1 MTDEFPRTPFSWFR
15 SGVPERDERSRAH
28 AQARLETHIAE
39 RSRQRP
45 SSPPFLRRR
54 PPRRLAGP
62 LAAAFVVVGAGVA
75 VASGFWRTEHTA
87 HLPVFTPAGKLSSAF
102 HVGTRASGSCWTASL
117 ASGAA
122 DAWRCAAGNAIHD
135 PCFAASPH
143 AKTVVCFLDPW
154 HPVTILALT
163 KPLPRH
169 GPTLAQTLPW
179 AIETTDG
186 RRCTYL
192 TGATAPMGA
201 ERINYGCTDHSYL
214 IGSPNRSTPLWTI
227 RSSRTYRPDRPGHPT
242 PLADFPLAQIRRT
255 IS

>member
-87 HLPVFTPAGKLSSAF
+87 HLPVFTPAGKLASAF

>member
-1 MTDEFPRTPFSWFR
+1 MADEFPRTPFSWFR

-143 AKTVVCFLDPW
+143 ARSVVCFLDPW

-169 GPTLAQTLPW
+169 GPTPAQTLPW

-214 IGSPNRSTPLWTI
+214 IGSPNRSKPLWTI
-227 RSSRTYRPDRPGHPT
+227 RSSRTYRPDMPGHPT
-242 PLADFPLAQIRRT
+242 PLVDFPLAQIRRT

>member
-1 MTDEFPRTPFSWFR
+1 
-15 SGVPERDERSRAH
+15 
-28 AQARLETHIAE
+28 
-39 RSRQRP
+39 
-45 SSPPFLRRR
+45 
-54 PPRRLAGP
+54 
-62 LAAAFVVVGAGVA
+62 
-75 VASGFWRTEHTA
+75 
-87 HLPVFTPAGKLSSAF
+87 
-102 HVGTRASGSCWTASL
+102 
-117 ASGAA
+117 
-122 DAWRCAAGNAIHD
+122 
-135 PCFAASPH
+135 
-143 AKTVVCFLDPW
+143 VVCFLDPW

-169 GPTLAQTLPW
+169 GPTPAQTLPW

-242 PLADFPLAQIRRT
+242 PLVDFPLAQIRRT

>member
-102 HVGTRASGSCWTASL
+102 HVGSRASGSCWTASL

-143 AKTVVCFLDPW
+143 ARSVVCFLDPW

-169 GPTLAQTLPW
+169 GPTPAQTLPW

-242 PLADFPLAQIRRT
+242 PLVDFPLAQIRRT

>member
-1 MTDEFPRTPFSWFR
+1 
-15 SGVPERDERSRAH
+15 
-28 AQARLETHIAE
+28 
-39 RSRQRP
+39 
-45 SSPPFLRRR
+45 
-54 PPRRLAGP
+54 LAGP

-102 HVGTRASGSCWTASL
+102 TVGSRARGSCWTASL

-143 AKTVVCFLDPW
+143 AATVVCFLDPW

-192 TGATAPMGA
+192 TGATAPMGG
-201 ERINYGCTDHSYL
+201 ERINYGCTDRSYL
-214 IGSPNRSTPLWTI
+214 IGSPDRSKPLWTI
-227 RSSRTYRPDRPGHPT
+227 RSSRTYIPDVPGHPT
-242 PLADFPLAQIRRT
+242 PLEHFPPVAILRT

>member
-1 MTDEFPRTPFSWFR
+1 MADEFPRTPFSWFR
-15 SGVPERDERSRAH
+15 SGVPERDERSREH
-28 AQARLETHIAE
+28 ARARLETHIAE

-102 HVGTRASGSCWTASL
+102 HVGSRASGSCWTASL

-143 AKTVVCFLDPW
+143 ARSVVCFLDPW

-169 GPTLAQTLPW
+169 GPTPAQTLPW

-242 PLADFPLAQIRRT
+242 PLVDFPLAQIRRT

>member
-1 MTDEFPRTPFSWFR
+1 
-15 SGVPERDERSRAH
+15 
-28 AQARLETHIAE
+28 
-39 RSRQRP
+39 
-45 SSPPFLRRR
+45 
-54 PPRRLAGP
+54 
-62 LAAAFVVVGAGVA
+62 VVVGAGVA

-214 IGSPNRSTPLWTI
+214 IGSPNRSKPLWTI